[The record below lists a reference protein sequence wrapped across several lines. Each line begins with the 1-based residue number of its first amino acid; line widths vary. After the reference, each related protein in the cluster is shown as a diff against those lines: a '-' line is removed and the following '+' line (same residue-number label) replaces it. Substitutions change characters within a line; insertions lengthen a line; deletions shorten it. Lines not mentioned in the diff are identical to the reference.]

1 MKVIKGKSVNG
12 VSQQPCPHY
21 FKSYDV
27 RIGSTWCKRCKF
39 FVGYSTT
46 RGEHDHLTGTYD
58 IEVKCNAE

>member
-27 RIGSTWCKRCKF
+27 RIGFPSHQHQHQKENEDEK
-39 FVGYSTT
+39 
-46 RGEHDHLTGTYD
+46 D
-58 IEVKCNAE
+58 